1 MLELSLHV
9 FDLIL
14 PNFCSN
20 DFPETWAWFVL
31 SQNKLVPEIE
41 LKYASKI
48 FFTGSV
54 VVQKMGSSQT
64 PVRIK
69 TLSPVNDIN

>member
-48 FFTGSV
+48 FLLV
-54 VVQKMGSSQT
+54 VLLSKKWG
-64 PVRIK
+64 PVK
-69 TLSPVNDIN
+69 HQ